1 MAWGFGAAVVV
12 LTKRGKWHD
21 PSSVACEGAS
31 DAPGATGGGSHSVYR
46 RLSAVVVSGVEER
59 RQKKEKAKNPK
70 RELK

>member
-1 MAWGFGAAVVV
+1 MGVWGRRCGCVD
-12 LTKRGKWHD
+12 KEGE
-21 PSSVACEGAS
+21 VARSLRWLVAEGAS